1 MNKFKHVVVSAMTL
15 ISPMLNTRFIYRLK
29 FGKSLDLNNPKT
41 LNDKILWLKFNTYKN
56 NPIIKQCAD
65 KLAVRE
71 YEESRGE
78 AQLLNKLIGYYERV
92 EDIPWDELPDKFA
105 LKLNTGC
112 ACNIICSDKSK
123 LDIELTKQ
131 TIRKW
136 LKGNYW
142 LEYSEMQY
150 KGVKKYIL
158 VEEYLGDEEGNL
170 PLDYK
175 FYCLNGESKFVMVC
189 ADREIGKTA
198 KFYYFDKNWNMMPYT
213 QDALDEPNKVIPKP
227 EMIDE
232 AFACAERLSKEFP
245 FVRVDLYIVGKK
257 IYFGELTFTP
267 SAGMDEERLPTTDL
281 ILGEMLKLPK

>member
-1 MNKFKHVVVSAMTL
+1 M
-15 ISPMLNTRFIYRLK
+15 
-29 FGKSLDLNNPKT
+29 
-41 LNDKILWLKFNTYKN
+41 
-56 NPIIKQCAD
+56 
-65 KLAVRE
+65 
-71 YEESRGE
+71 ESRGE

>member
-56 NPIIKQCAD
+56 NPLIKQCAD

-71 YEESRGE
+71 YVESRGE

-92 EDIPWDELPDKFA
+92 EDISWDELPDKFA

-281 ILGEMLKLPK
+281 ILGEMLKLPR